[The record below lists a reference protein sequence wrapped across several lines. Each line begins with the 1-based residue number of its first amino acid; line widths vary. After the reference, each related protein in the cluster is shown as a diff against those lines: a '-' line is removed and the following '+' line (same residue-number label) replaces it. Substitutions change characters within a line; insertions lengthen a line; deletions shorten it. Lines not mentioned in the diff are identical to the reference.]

1 MSGSGFTVKVKINST
16 NKILK
21 DHGLDQDGRAIRF
34 LRDDADRL
42 MNPFVPMQNGM
53 LRRNK
58 TYPSNHE
65 IKYTSPY
72 AKYQYYG
79 KMYISPTLGV
89 SGIPLKSGKWWSP
102 KGEKKTPTSKKL
114 KYHTSGTGAKWD
126 KLMLQRRKNDLVK
139 DVENYIKNGG

>member
-1 MSGSGFTVKVKINST
+1 MSGSGFTVKVKMNST

-42 MNPFVPMQNGM
+42 MNPYIPMDNGM

-58 TYPSNHE
+58 SYPSNHE
-65 IKYTSPY
+65 IKYISPY

-79 KMYISPTLGV
+79 KLMLAKNGS
-89 SGIPLKSGKWWSP
+89 SWAK
-102 KGEKKTPTSKKL
+102 KGEKKVLTSRNL
-114 KYHTSGTGAKWD
+114 KYHTSGTGPKWNE
-126 KLMLQRRKNDLVK
+126 LMLQRNKNTLIK
-139 DVENYIKNGG
+139 DIENLIKIGG

>member
-65 IKYTSPY
+65 IKYISPY
-72 AKYQYYG
+72 SKVQFYG
-79 KMYISPTLGV
+79 KLMLTKNGS
-89 SGIPLKSGKWWSP
+89 SWAR
-102 KGEKKTPTSKKL
+102 KGEKKVVTNKNL
-114 KYHTSGTGAKWD
+114 KYHTSGTGPKWNE
-126 KLMLQRRKNDLVK
+126 LMMQRNKNTLIK
-139 DVENYIKNGG
+139 DVENFIKIGG

>member
-42 MNPFVPMQNGM
+42 MNPYIPMQNGM

-65 IKYTSPY
+65 IKYVSPY

-79 KMYISPTLGV
+79 KLMLTKNGS
-89 SGIPLKSGKWWSP
+89 SWAK
-102 KGEKKTPTSKKL
+102 KGEKKVVTNRNL
-114 KYHTSGTGAKWD
+114 KYHTSGTGPKWD
-126 KLMLQRRKNDLVK
+126 KLMMQRNKNTLIKDL
-139 DVENYIKNGG
+139 ENYIKTGG

>member
-1 MSGSGFTVKVKINST
+1 MAGSGFNIKVKMNST

-42 MNPFVPMQNGM
+42 MNPYVPMQNGM

-65 IKYTSPY
+65 IKYISSY
-72 AKYQYYG
+72 SKVQYYG
-79 KMYISPTLGV
+79 KLMLTKNGS
-89 SGIPLKSGKWWSP
+89 SWAK
-102 KGEKKTPTSKKL
+102 KGEKKVVTNKNL
-114 KYHTSGTGAKWD
+114 EYHTSGTGPKWD
-126 KLMLQRRKNDLVK
+126 KLMMQRNKNTLIKDL
-139 DVENYIKNGG
+139 ENYIKTGG

>member
-1 MSGSGFTVKVKINST
+1 MASGFSVKVKMNST

-21 DHGLDQDGRAIRF
+21 DHGLNKDGRVTRF

-42 MNPFVPMQNGM
+42 MNPFIPIDNGM

-79 KMYISPTLGV
+79 KMYISPKLGV
-89 SGIPLKSGKWWSP
+89 SGIPLKSGRWWSP
-102 KGEKKTPTSKKL
+102 KGEKKQKTSKNL
-114 KYHTSGTGAKWD
+114 IYHTSGTGAKWD
-126 KLMLQRRKNDLVK
+126 KILMQRRKNDLIK
-139 DVENYIKNGG
+139 DVENYIKSGG

>member
-1 MSGSGFTVKVKINST
+1 MANSGFKVKVKINSV

-21 DHGLDQDGRAIRF
+21 DHGLDEDGRVQQHLLTTAERF
-34 LRDDADRL
+34 
-42 MNPFVPMQNGM
+42 MNPFIPMDNGM

-79 KMYISPTLGV
+79 KMYISPKLGV
-89 SGIPLKSGKWWSP
+89 SGIPLKSGRWWSP
-102 KGEKKTPTSKKL
+102 KGEKKIATSKNL
-114 KYHTSGTGAKWD
+114 TYHTAGTGPKWD
-126 KLMLQRRKNDLVK
+126 KLMMQRRKNDLIK
-139 DVENYIKNGG
+139 DVENYIKTGG

>member
-21 DHGLDQDGRAIRF
+21 DHGLDQDGRVVKF

-42 MNPFVPMQNGM
+42 MNPYIPMDNGM

-58 TYPSNHE
+58 SYPSNHE
-65 IKYTSPY
+65 IKYISPY

-79 KMYISPTLGV
+79 KLMLAKNGS
-89 SGIPLKSGKWWSP
+89 SWAK
-102 KGEKKTPTSKKL
+102 KGEKKVLTSRNL
-114 KYHTSGTGAKWD
+114 KYHTSGTGPKWNE
-126 KLMLQRRKNDLVK
+126 LMMQRNKNTLIK
-139 DVENYIKNGG
+139 DVENFIKIGG

>member
-1 MSGSGFTVKVKINST
+1 MASGFNVKIKMNST

-21 DHGLDQDGRAIRF
+21 DHGLDNNGRIRKF

-42 MNPFVPMQNGM
+42 MNPFVPLNNGM

-58 TYPSNHE
+58 TYPKNNQ

-79 KMYISPTLGV
+79 KLMLTKNGASWAKL
-89 SGIPLKSGKWWSP
+89 
-102 KGEKKTPTSKKL
+102 GEKKVLTSKNL
-114 KYHTSGTGAKWD
+114 KYHTSGTGPKWNE
-126 KLMLQRRKNDLVK
+126 LMMQRRKNDLVK
-139 DVENYIKNGG
+139 DIENYIKSGG

>member
-42 MNPFVPMQNGM
+42 MNPYIPMDNGI

-58 TYPSNHE
+58 SYPSNHE
-65 IKYTSPY
+65 IKYISPY

-79 KMYISPTLGV
+79 KLMLAKNGS
-89 SGIPLKSGKWWSP
+89 SWAK
-102 KGEKKTPTSKKL
+102 KGEKKVLTSRNL
-114 KYHTSGTGAKWD
+114 KYHTSGTGPKWD
-126 KLMLQRRKNDLVK
+126 KMMMQRRGNELIK
-139 DVENYIKNGG
+139 DVENYIKSGG

>member
-42 MNPFVPMQNGM
+42 MNPYIPMDNGI

-58 TYPSNHE
+58 SYPSNHE
-65 IKYTSPY
+65 IKYISPY

-79 KMYISPTLGV
+79 KLMLAKNGS
-89 SGIPLKSGKWWSP
+89 SWAK
-102 KGEKKTPTSKKL
+102 KGEKKVLTSRNL
-114 KYHTSGTGAKWD
+114 KYHTFGTGPKWNE
-126 KLMLQRRKNDLVK
+126 LMMQRNKNTLIK
-139 DVENYIKNGG
+139 DVENFIKIGG

>member
-42 MNPFVPMQNGM
+42 MNPYIPMDNGI

-58 TYPSNHE
+58 SYPSNHE
-65 IKYTSPY
+65 IKYISPY

-79 KMYISPTLGV
+79 KLMLAKNGS
-89 SGIPLKSGKWWSP
+89 SWAK
-102 KGEKKTPTSKKL
+102 KGEKKVLTSRNL
-114 KYHTSGTGAKWD
+114 KYHTSGTGPKWNE
-126 KLMLQRRKNDLVK
+126 LMMQRNKNTLIK
-139 DVENYIKNGG
+139 DVENFIKIGG

>member
-42 MNPFVPMQNGM
+42 MNPYIPMDNGM

-58 TYPSNHE
+58 SYPSNHE
-65 IKYTSPY
+65 IKYISPY
-72 AKYQYYG
+72 TKYQYYG
-79 KMYISPTLGV
+79 KLMLAKNGS
-89 SGIPLKSGKWWSP
+89 SWAK
-102 KGEKKTPTSKKL
+102 KGEKKVLTSRNL
-114 KYHTSGTGAKWD
+114 KYHTSGTGPKWNE
-126 KLMLQRRKNDLVK
+126 LMMQRNKNTLIK
-139 DVENYIKNGG
+139 DVENFIKIGG

>member
-42 MNPFVPMQNGM
+42 MNPYVPMQNGM

-65 IKYTSPY
+65 IKYISSY
-72 AKYQYYG
+72 SKVQYYG
-79 KMYISPTLGV
+79 KLMLTKNGS
-89 SGIPLKSGKWWSP
+89 SWAK
-102 KGEKKTPTSKKL
+102 KGEKKVVTNRNL
-114 KYHTSGTGAKWD
+114 KYHTSGTGPKWD
-126 KLMLQRRKNDLVK
+126 KLMMQRNKNTLIKDL
-139 DVENYIKNGG
+139 ENYIKTGG

>member
-1 MSGSGFTVKVKINST
+1 MSGSGFTVKVKMNST

-42 MNPFVPMQNGM
+42 MNPYIPMDNGM

-65 IKYTSPY
+65 IKYISPY

-79 KMYISPTLGV
+79 KLMLAKNGS
-89 SGIPLKSGKWWSP
+89 SWAK
-102 KGEKKTPTSKKL
+102 KGEKKVETSRNL
-114 KYHTSGTGAKWD
+114 KYHTSGTGPKWD
-126 KLMLQRRKNDLVK
+126 KLMLQRHKNNLVK
-139 DVENYIKNGG
+139 DVENYIKSGG

>member
-1 MSGSGFTVKVKINST
+1 MKINVKVKMNSV

-21 DHGLDQDGRAIRF
+21 NHGLNQDGRVQEF
-34 LRDDADRL
+34 LTTTADRF
-42 MNPFVPMQNGM
+42 MMPFIPGGAGGQ
-53 LRRNK
+53 LAKLK

-72 AKYQYYG
+72 SHYQYVG
-79 KMYISPTLGV
+79 KAMVAENGSAWA
-89 SGIPLKSGKWWSP
+89 K
-102 KGEKKTPTSKKL
+102 KGEKKHYSGKKL

-126 KLMLQRRKNDLVK
+126 KLMMQRKKNDLVR

>member
-1 MSGSGFTVKVKINST
+1 MARGFSVKVKMNST

-21 DHGLDQDGRAIRF
+21 DHGLNKDGRVTRF

-42 MNPFVPMQNGM
+42 MNPFIPIDNGM

-79 KMYISPTLGV
+79 KLMLTKNGS
-89 SGIPLKSGKWWSP
+89 SWAK
-102 KGEKKTPTSKKL
+102 KGEKKITTSKKL

-126 KLMLQRRKNDLVK
+126 KLMMQRRKNDLIK
-139 DVENYIKNGG
+139 DVENHIKSGG

>member
-42 MNPFVPMQNGM
+42 MNPYIPMDNGI

-58 TYPSNHE
+58 SYPSNHE
-65 IKYTSPY
+65 IKYISPY
-72 AKYQYYG
+72 AKYPYYG
-79 KMYISPTLGV
+79 KLMLAKNGS
-89 SGIPLKSGKWWSP
+89 SWAK
-102 KGEKKTPTSKKL
+102 KGEKKVLTSRNL
-114 KYHTSGTGAKWD
+114 KYHTFGTGPKWNE
-126 KLMLQRRKNDLVK
+126 LMMQRNKNTLIK
-139 DVENYIKNGG
+139 DVENFIKIGG

>member
-1 MSGSGFTVKVKINST
+1 MASGFNVKIKMNST

-21 DHGLDQDGRAIRF
+21 DHGLDNNGRITKF

-42 MNPFVPMQNGM
+42 MNPFVPLNNGM

-58 TYPSNHE
+58 TYPKNNQ

-79 KMYISPTLGV
+79 KLMLTKNGASWAKL
-89 SGIPLKSGKWWSP
+89 
-102 KGEKKTPTSKKL
+102 GEKKVLTSKNL
-114 KYHTSGTGAKWD
+114 KYHTSGTGPKWNE
-126 KLMLQRRKNDLVK
+126 LMLQRRKNDLVK
-139 DVENYIKNGG
+139 DIENYIKSGG